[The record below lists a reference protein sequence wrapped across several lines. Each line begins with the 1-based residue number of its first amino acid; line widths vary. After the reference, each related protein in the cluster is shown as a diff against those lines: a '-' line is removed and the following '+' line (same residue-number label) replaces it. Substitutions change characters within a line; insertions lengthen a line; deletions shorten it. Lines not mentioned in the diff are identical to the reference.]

1 MKPLALNKISW
12 PEVTVWRA
20 LGLLFVIAGGY
31 AAVLRFTKGLG
42 AVTNLSDTF
51 PWGMW
56 VGFDVLCGVA
66 LAAGG
71 FTVSAMVHV
80 FHRERYLP
88 IARGAVLTAFI
99 GYLMVVGGLA
109 FDLGHPL
116 RIWHPI
122 VMWNPHSVMFE
133 VAWCVTLYT
142 LVLAAE
148 VSLMVFEKLRW
159 KKATRI
165 AKNLTFPLTIAAVLL
180 SMLHQSS
187 LGSLFLIVPGRLH
200 ELWYTPWLPVLFFVS
215 AAAVGLAMTIMEAN
229 LAGRT
234 FRHEPEFDALSRMG
248 GLAAI
253 VLSLYVVIR
262 ISDLVARGA
271 LSELRL
277 DRPGIF
283 FLGEIA
289 IGFVL
294 PAVLFSLKRVRRNT
308 LALYHTA
315 QLVVL
320 GVVVN
325 RLNVSVTGFEVV
337 SGHTYIPKWSEV
349 AVTLMLITIGVGIYH
364 WSVKHLSV
372 LDAEEEGIET
382 SPPRPAR
389 SRETLTATA
398 SAIDSGGGARLC

>member
-1 MKPLALNKISW
+1 MKRLALDRISW

-20 LGLLFVIAGGY
+20 LGLIFVITGLY
-31 AAVLRFTKGLG
+31 ATVLRFTGGLG

-51 PWGMW
+51 PWGLW
-56 VGFDVLCGVA
+56 VGFDVMCGVG

-71 FTVSAMVHV
+71 FTVSALVHV

-88 IARGAVLTAFI
+88 IARAAILTAFI
-99 GYLMVVGGLA
+99 GYVMVIGGLA
-109 FDLGHPL
+109 FDLGHPW

-159 KKATRI
+159 ARATRVV
-165 AKNLTFPLTIAAVLL
+165 KHLTFPLTLLAVLL

-215 AAAVGLAMTIMEAN
+215 AVAVGLSMTILESTI
-229 LAGRT
+229 AGRT
-234 FRHEPEFDALSRMG
+234 FGHEPEFEALGRMG
-248 GLAAI
+248 KLAAMVI
-253 VLSLYVVIR
+253 GLFLVIR
-262 ISDLVARGA
+262 VSDLLARGA
-271 LSELRL
+271 LADLRL
-277 DRPGIF
+277 DRSGIF
-283 FLGEIA
+283 FLGEVL
-289 IGFVL
+289 IGFAL
-294 PAVLFSLKRVRRNT
+294 PAVLFSMARVRRNT
-308 LALYHTA
+308 HALYHTA
-315 QLVVL
+315 QLAVL
-320 GVVVN
+320 GFVVN

-337 SGHTYIPKWSEV
+337 SGHRYIPKWTEV

-364 WSVKHLSV
+364 WSVEHLAV
-372 LDAEEEGIET
+372 LDADERRSEPST
-382 SPPRPAR
+382 PRPAR
-389 SRETLTATA
+389 SPETLTAVA
-398 SAIDSGGGARLC
+398 SAVETGGGARHS